1 MELRGRSVLIVGFER
16 TGEALCRFLL
26 DRGAR
31 VTVSDK
37 KPAEAFGSKL
47 GPFLDRGVVFETGGH
62 RPETF
67 LAADLIVP
75 SPGVPPIAEILAA
88 RDRGVPVLAEIELA
102 YLFLKG
108 RIVAITGS
116 NGKSTTT
123 TLVHRILRD
132 AGLRAR
138 LAGNIGTPLVS
149 FVDRSRDDDVY
160 VTEISSFQLE
170 YTERF
175 TPAVA
180 ALLNVSEN
188 HIDWHGTFDR
198 YFAAKTKLILRMGP
212 DGRAVL
218 NRDDA
223 RVWGLRA
230 EARARVYGFSRKRRL
245 ARGASLEDGWIV
257 LRDGASEKV
266 LPAARIALPG
276 AHNLENVLA
285 AAMVARL
292 LGVPPA
298 SIRRSVLAFRGLE
311 HRLEEVL
318 TVRGVRFVNDSKATT
333 VDATLKAL
341 ASFDRPVVLI
351 LGGTRQ
357 GRGFLAPARRG
368 PEAGPR
374 GRARRRGGG
383 QDREGPRRRP
393 ARRPGPG
400 LPRGRPDRLR
410 AGRPGRH
417 RPPGSGLHELGH
429 VQELRGARPDL
440 QAGGPSPRRR
450 PAAEGSPGMSAR
462 RRLSFDVPLLAVT
475 VMLVVL
481 GIFFV
486 FSSSSFMAREKYDQ
500 SFHFMIQQVVGAL
513 AGLALI
519 AFLTSVRKPFFLQ
532 PGFVYGLL
540 GLTVL
545 LLLLC
550 LAMPSVAHTNRWI
563 ILFGVRFQPS
573 ELAKISLILFLA
585 TYAEAKKDT
594 INEIKTLAVPV
605 AVLIVAIVLVLLEP
619 DFGTAVLAGRPGR
632 DGPLHRRRQAPLPRR
647 RRPAGPGPV
656 RLLPRPGRLPGP
668 ADPGVPRR
676 GQGRPGGR
684 LPGRPVQARVRLGRA
699 HRGGPRPVHAE
710 AQLPAVRP
718 HGFHL
723 RHPGRGDRAPR
734 DPLHPRPVP
743 LLPLAGAEDLPDRAQ
758 SQLQDDRRRASRW
771 PSSPKPS

>member
-1 MELRGRSVLIVGFER
+1 MELRGQSVLIVGFER

-75 SPGVPPIAEILAA
+75 SPGVPPIAEILDA

-102 YLFLKG
+102 TMFLKG

-123 TLVHRILRD
+123 TLVHKVLRD

-212 DGRAVL
+212 EGRAVL

-245 ARGASLEDGWIV
+245 ARGACLEDGWIV
-257 LRDGASEKV
+257 LHDGPPEKV

-285 AAMVARL
+285 AAMIARL
-292 LGVPPA
+292 LGVAPA

-351 LGGTRQ
+351 LGG
-357 GRGFLAPARRG
+357 RGKGGDFSPLRAAVRKRARAVVLVGEAADKIEKALGGAGTVVRASDYRAAVRTAFGLAARGDIVLLAPACTSWDMFRNF
-368 PEAGPR
+368 EER
-374 GRARRRGGG
+374 GRTFK
-383 QDREGPRRRP
+383 RE
-393 ARRPGPG
+393 
-400 LPRGRPDRLR
+400 
-410 AGRPGRH
+410 
-417 RPPGSGLHELGH
+417 
-429 VQELRGARPDL
+429 
-440 QAGGPSPRRR
+440 
-450 PAAEGSPGMSAR
+450 
-462 RRLSFDVPLLAVT
+462 
-475 VMLVVL
+475 
-481 GIFFV
+481 
-486 FSSSSFMAREKYDQ
+486 
-500 SFHFMIQQVVGAL
+500 
-513 AGLALI
+513 
-519 AFLTSVRKPFFLQ
+519 
-532 PGFVYGLL
+532 
-540 GLTVL
+540 
-545 LLLLC
+545 
-550 LAMPSVAHTNRWI
+550 
-563 ILFGVRFQPS
+563 
-573 ELAKISLILFLA
+573 
-585 TYAEAKKDT
+585 
-594 INEIKTLAVPV
+594 
-605 AVLIVAIVLVLLEP
+605 
-619 DFGTAVLAGRPGR
+619 
-632 DGPLHRRRQAPLPRR
+632 
-647 RRPAGPGPV
+647 V
-656 RLLPRPGRLPGP
+656 RLLAAGL
-668 ADPGVPRR
+668 RR
-676 GQGRPGGR
+676 KG
-684 LPGRPVQARVRLGRA
+684 ARG
-699 HRGGPRPVHAE
+699 
-710 AQLPAVRP
+710 
-718 HGFHL
+718 
-723 RHPGRGDRAPR
+723 
-734 DPLHPRPVP
+734 
-743 LLPLAGAEDLPDRAQ
+743 
-758 SQLQDDRRRASRW
+758 
-771 PSSPKPS
+771 

>member
-102 YLFLKG
+102 GLFLKG

-123 TLVHRILRD
+123 TLVHEILRD

-230 EARARVYGFSRKRRL
+230 EARARVYGFSRKHRL
-245 ARGASLEDGWIV
+245 ARGACLEDGWVV

-266 LPAARIALPG
+266 VPAARIALPG

-285 AAMVARL
+285 AAMIARL
-292 LGVPPA
+292 LGVAPA

-351 LGGTRQ
+351 LGG
-357 GRGFLAPARRG
+357 RGKGGDFSPLRAAVRKRARAVVLVGEAADKIEKALGGAAPVVRAPDYRAVVRTAFGLAARGDIVLLAPACTSWDMFRNF
-368 PEAGPR
+368 EER
-374 GRARRRGGG
+374 GRTFK
-383 QDREGPRRRP
+383 RE
-393 ARRPGPG
+393 
-400 LPRGRPDRLR
+400 
-410 AGRPGRH
+410 
-417 RPPGSGLHELGH
+417 
-429 VQELRGARPDL
+429 
-440 QAGGPSPRRR
+440 
-450 PAAEGSPGMSAR
+450 
-462 RRLSFDVPLLAVT
+462 
-475 VMLVVL
+475 
-481 GIFFV
+481 
-486 FSSSSFMAREKYDQ
+486 
-500 SFHFMIQQVVGAL
+500 
-513 AGLALI
+513 
-519 AFLTSVRKPFFLQ
+519 
-532 PGFVYGLL
+532 
-540 GLTVL
+540 
-545 LLLLC
+545 
-550 LAMPSVAHTNRWI
+550 
-563 ILFGVRFQPS
+563 
-573 ELAKISLILFLA
+573 
-585 TYAEAKKDT
+585 
-594 INEIKTLAVPV
+594 
-605 AVLIVAIVLVLLEP
+605 
-619 DFGTAVLAGRPGR
+619 
-632 DGPLHRRRQAPLPRR
+632 
-647 RRPAGPGPV
+647 V
-656 RLLPRPGRLPGP
+656 RLLAAGL
-668 ADPGVPRR
+668 RR
-676 GQGRPGGR
+676 KG
-684 LPGRPVQARVRLGRA
+684 ARG
-699 HRGGPRPVHAE
+699 
-710 AQLPAVRP
+710 
-718 HGFHL
+718 
-723 RHPGRGDRAPR
+723 
-734 DPLHPRPVP
+734 
-743 LLPLAGAEDLPDRAQ
+743 
-758 SQLQDDRRRASRW
+758 
-771 PSSPKPS
+771 